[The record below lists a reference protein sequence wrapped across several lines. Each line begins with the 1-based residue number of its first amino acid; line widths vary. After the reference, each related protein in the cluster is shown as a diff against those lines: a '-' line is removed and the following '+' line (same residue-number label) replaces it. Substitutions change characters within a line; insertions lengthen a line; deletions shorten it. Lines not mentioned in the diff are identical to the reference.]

1 MSTTAEAEAAPFDPR
16 EVVTDQ
22 TVDMYA
28 LNRYVVRGHA
38 ARLAAIDERVRQ
50 DYPEALGVAALAAGE
65 EARARMRAGLAE
77 DVKGEAEAAVQG
89 FRDRQALIADAL
101 KAVAP
106 GGGNLDHARV
116 QTLSSDLSNRL
127 QNPPPSP
134 EVGID
139 DRLAVIHSDWQ
150 RASLTGDAELAEATR
165 IVATPILEG
174 LKRKT
179 ALSPGSGDGQLSRSL
194 SSAFHEHS
202 GADLSHA
209 LLAAHAD
216 LERLGLQMAGMIDN
230 MQVLATGGT
239 PSGVQEAWSAGLT
252 GTAARQPGII
262 TPSGL
267 GLARGGGN
275 R

>member
-1 MSTTAEAEAAPFDPR
+1 M
-16 EVVTDQ
+16 
-22 TVDMYA
+22 
-28 LNRYVVRGHA
+28 
-38 ARLAAIDERVRQ
+38 AAIDERVRQ

-179 ALSPGSGDGQLSRSL
+179 ALSPGQ
-194 SSAFHEHS
+194 
-202 GADLSHA
+202 
-209 LLAAHAD
+209 
-216 LERLGLQMAGMIDN
+216 
-230 MQVLATGGT
+230 ATGSSRARSHRRSTSIRALTSRIRCSPRT
-239 PSGVQEAWSAGLT
+239 PTWSG
-252 GTAARQPGII
+252 
-262 TPSGL
+262 SGCRW
-267 GLARGGGN
+267 RG
-275 R
+275 

>member
-22 TVDMYA
+22 TAEMYA

-50 DYPEALGVAALAAGE
+50 DYPEALGVTALAAGE

-150 RASLTGDAELAEATR
+150 RASLTGRRRAGRGDANRCHADPGGVEAE
-165 IVATPILEG
+165 
-174 LKRKT
+174 
-179 ALSPGSGDGQLSRSL
+179 D
-194 SSAFHEHS
+194 
-202 GADLSHA
+202 GADSRVRRRTTLPFA
-209 LLAAHAD
+209 LIGVPRA
-216 LERLGLQMAGMIDN
+216 LG
-230 MQVLATGGT
+230 
-239 PSGVQEAWSAGLT
+239 
-252 GTAARQPGII
+252 R
-262 TPSGL
+262 
-267 GLARGGGN
+267 
-275 R
+275 

>member
-1 MSTTAEAEAAPFDPR
+1 MSTTAEAAPFDPR

-22 TVDMYA
+22 TAEMYA
-28 LNRYVVRGHA
+28 LNRYVVRGRA

-50 DYPEALGVAALAAGE
+50 DYPEALGVTAHAAGE

-150 RASLTGDAELAEATR
+150 RASLTHDAELAEDRIRFHDLRHSAVTYWAAAGVPLAKVGDWIGHSDERITQIYRHASQGSEEHALALLDEFDARHAKAGRDSGVTDTR
-165 IVATPILEG
+165 RDHTN
-174 LKRKT
+174 
-179 ALSPGSGDGQLSRSL
+179 SPGTTGNDRDSDRVNQAEDGSTTRL
-194 SSAFHEHS
+194 
-202 GADLSHA
+202 AD
-209 LLAAHAD
+209 
-216 LERLGLQMAGMIDN
+216 
-230 MQVLATGGT
+230 TG
-239 PSGVQEAWSAGLT
+239 
-252 GTAARQPGII
+252 
-262 TPSGL
+262 
-267 GLARGGGN
+267 
-275 R
+275 